1 MTQAPDAPRAT
12 VFDFMTRG
20 QIKEFHEVFG
30 RYIDWCNAQ
39 GLPQAASEPTD
50 ALDAARLDWLEARR
64 HTNINVPLRSKR
76 VVRIEYVSDDGC
88 NEEAEGGSLRAAIDA
103 AMAERPAEGNYARNL
118 QSCGD
123 SSL

>member
-30 RYIDWCNAQ
+30 RYIDWCAAQ

-50 ALDAARLDWLEARR
+50 ALDAATPYDLGFA
-64 HTNINVPLRSKR
+64 HG
-76 VVRIEYVSDDGC
+76 VRFADENLTGKDI
-88 NEEAEGGSLRAAIDA
+88 
-103 AMAERPAEGNYARNL
+103 AMAERPAEGGSN
-118 QSCGD
+118 G
-123 SSL
+123 